1 MLDQIKEALVG
12 RKVHPL
18 GFRLGYN
25 KDWLARW
32 YAEGERYSDLLLED
46 VAIRRMI
53 QESLQRAAVA
63 RVEIERFPKQ
73 IRISIHSAKPGVV
86 IGRKGANVNALRSQL
101 EELTKKKV
109 WVEVSEIERP
119 EVEAALVAESVAEQL
134 GRRISHRRAM
144 KQAVTRAMRAGAKG
158 IRIACAG
165 RLSGS
170 EMARR
175 EWVREGRVPLHT
187 LRADIDYACRE
198 ALTTLGRIGV
208 KVWIYRGDL
217 LPVGK
222 EEETPV
228 ALSEGPTAR
237 R

>member
-1 MLDQIKEALVG
+1 MG

-25 KDWLARW
+25 KDWLAHW
-32 YAEGERYSDLLLED
+32 YAEGRRYSELLHED

-53 QESLQRAAVA
+53 RENLERAAVT

-73 IRISIHSAKPGVV
+73 VRISIHSAKPGVV

-119 EVEAALVAESVAEQL
+119 ELEAVLVAESVAEQL

-144 KQAVTRAMRAGAKG
+144 KQAVSRAMRAGAKG
-158 IRIACAG
+158 IKIACSG
-165 RLSGS
+165 RLGGG

-175 EWVREGRVPLHT
+175 EWVRDGRVPLQT

-217 LPVGK
+217 LPEGE
-222 EEETPV
+222 EEETSGL
-228 ALSEGPTAR
+228 LSEA
-237 R
+237 